1 MGTNRS
7 QPEAQIQKAIVEYLR
22 AVLPNALVMAIPNG
36 SQRTVSGRPS
46 NAVAGLLP
54 GAPDLLIALPDGK
67 TLFLEV
73 KSDKG
78 RVSPNQILVH
88 GLLNSLGHFVPVV
101 RSVEDVRQALAFLK
115 IPTREH
121 TEKNNEDIHKVD

>member
-1 MGTNRS
+1 VGTVRIQHES
-7 QPEAQIQKAIVEYLR
+7 KIQKAIVEYLR

-36 SQRTVSGRPS
+36 SQRTASGRPG
-46 NAVAGLLP
+46 NAAPGLLP
-54 GAPDLLIALPDGK
+54 GAPDLLVALPDGK

-88 GLLNSLGHFVPVV
+88 GLLNSLGHPVPVV
-101 RSVEDVRQALAFLK
+101 RSIADVRQALAFLK
-115 IPTREH
+115 IPTRES
-121 TEKNNEDIHKVD
+121 ND

>member
-1 MGTNRS
+1 MGTVRIQHES
-7 QPEAQIQKAIVEYLR
+7 KIQKAIVEYLR

-36 SQRTVSGRPS
+36 SQRTASGRPA

-54 GAPDLLIALPDGK
+54 GAPDLCVALPNGK

-78 RVSPNQILVH
+78 RVSDNQILVH
-88 GLLNSLGHFVPVV
+88 GLLNSLGHTVPVV
-101 RSVEDVRQALAFLK
+101 RSVEDVRQALAFLN
-115 IPTREH
+115 IPTK
-121 TEKNNEDIHKVD
+121 EKLPN

>member
-7 QPEAQIQKAIVEYLR
+7 QPEAQIQKAIVEYLK
-22 AVLPNALVMAIPNG
+22 AVLPGAVVMAIPNG
-36 SQRTVSGRPS
+36 SQRTASGRPA

-54 GAPDLLIALPDGK
+54 GAPDLCVALPQGQVIW
-67 TLFLEV
+67 FEV

-88 GLLNSLGHFVPVV
+88 GHLTSLGHHVPIV
-101 RSVEDVRQALAFLK
+101 RSIEDVRQALAFLGIETK
-115 IPTREH
+115 
-121 TEKNNEDIHKVD
+121 EKK